1 MKLITVKD
9 FDKNLLLEI
18 GQILSKNTVQ
28 IFKNNIEKGIG
39 GLGSGILFEFEDN
52 YFIITASHNFVHAD
66 KFVGQGIEDFTL
78 QVGEYLYDLK
88 KEFFFRIDKPTY
100 ERTKIDLAI
109 IKLRSKNLIDGL
121 KKNKSFLKLSDINF
135 FPNQRVINE
144 VNNEPSDYYILY
156 GFPGTKT
163 KRVIKSF
170 KPTVEDNKFNI
181 TAYCQMEYLK
191 NKVPKKL
198 IEEGFTNHTFFNQI
212 KKGSDLD
219 FKNRIIKPVQNG
231 MSGCGLWEINTHLID
246 GKPKIKLV
254 GIFTEFQKGFGIS
267 VKLKFAILLIQQKFK
282 LNRLPNF
289 KWIEK

>member
-18 GQILSKNTVQ
+18 GQILSKNTVH

-52 YFIITASHNFVHAD
+52 YFIITASHNFIGAD
-66 KFVGQGIEDFTL
+66 KFVGKGIENFTL

-88 KEFFFRIDKPTY
+88 KEIFFGIDKPTY

-109 IKLRSKNLIDGL
+109 IKLKSTNLVDDL

-144 VNNEPSDYYILY
+144 VNNEPSDYYFLF

-170 KPTVEDNKFNI
+170 NPTVEDNKFNI

-191 NKVPKKL
+191 NKVPKNL
-198 IEEGFTNHTFFNQI
+198 IEEGFRYFITLFSI
-212 KKGSDLD
+212 KSK
-219 FKNRIIKPVQNG
+219 KV
-231 MSGCGLWEINTHLID
+231 LI
-246 GKPKIKLV
+246 
-254 GIFTEFQKGFGIS
+254 
-267 VKLKFAILLIQQKFK
+267 
-282 LNRLPNF
+282 
-289 KWIEK
+289 